1 MELGGVFQGG
11 SGAAPPAAGL
21 VLVLEMNG
29 VATGGGTYPDDT
41 CKRRQ
46 RGEESVCRR
55 VPASPAL
62 SPELSFSPVPYPGF
76 EGIIPGHV
84 IQQ

>member
-1 MELGGVFQGG
+1 MELEGVFQGG

-29 VATGGGTYPDDT
+29 VATGGGTYPEDT
-41 CKRRQ
+41 CERRQ
-46 RGEESVCRR
+46 RGEECICRR
-55 VPASPAL
+55 VPASPVL
-62 SPELSFSPVPYPGF
+62 SPELSSSLAPYPGF